1 MTTMTLARRVSA
13 RMGTLGELATY
24 LITSGRWWLLPMVGI
39 FLLGAGL
46 MAVVQLVEYAAPFV
60 YTVF

>member
-1 MTTMTLARRVSA
+1 MTTLTFTRRLRARA
-13 RMGTLGELATY
+13 GTLRELSAY
-24 LITSGRWWLLPMVGI
+24 LVASGRWWLIPLIGC